1 MLTDFQ
7 SSFYPVLTPFNIPEP
22 VALPITVAAYNDVRA
37 LQSYN
42 VATTPSSQTVPTF
55 FVPYAKASMFCGAMP
70 TKFVRSAVAAG
81 V

>member
-1 MLTDFQ
+1 MLADFQ
-7 SSFYPVLTPFNIPEP
+7 LSSYPVLAPLNIPEP
-22 VALPITVAAYNDVRA
+22 AALPITVTAYNDVRA

-55 FVPYAKASMFCGAMP
+55 FVPYAKPSMFFGAMP
-70 TKFVRSAVAAG
+70 TKFVRSAAAAG